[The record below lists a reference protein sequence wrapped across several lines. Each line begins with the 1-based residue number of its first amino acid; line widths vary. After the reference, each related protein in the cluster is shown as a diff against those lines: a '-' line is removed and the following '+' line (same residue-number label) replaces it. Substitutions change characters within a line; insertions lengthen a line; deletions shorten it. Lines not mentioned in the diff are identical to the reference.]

1 MQISFAKSEQSTL
14 GIEWELALVDAGSL
28 ELSPRAPIVLDALG
42 GAETG
47 PYRTEFLSHMV
58 ELVTGVHRV
67 VGEAVDDLR
76 TSLSGLYRVVDPLGI
91 EVLATGT
98 HPFSRARDQEVVTN
112 PRYTQVLERSRWW
125 GQRLVICGTHVHV
138 GVDRVEKV
146 IPILNGLTNYLPLL
160 LALSA
165 SSPFWEGEDTGYAS
179 QRTMLF
185 QQLPSAGLPDRFQ
198 VWNDFERYV
207 ADLKRHG
214 IVQDTNEVRWDVR
227 PSPGWGTIENRVLD
241 AVPTLSEIGCLAA
254 LTQCL
259 VEHLSRRLDERHAD
273 VVLPPWLTREN
284 KWRAARYGLD
294 AQIIGPSK
302 AQPVVGVRD
311 AIIRL
316 LEVLDPVAADLG
328 CSAELRFAEQLCR
341 GGSSYLRQL
350 AVIGQGGNLHQVVRT
365 VLAET
370 RSGTPRFS

>member
-14 GIEWELALVDAGSL
+14 GIEWELALVDAGTL
-28 ELSPRAPIVLDALG
+28 ELSPRAPIVLAALG

-47 PYRTEFLSHMV
+47 PYRAEFLSHMV

-76 TSLSGLYRVVDPLGI
+76 SSLSGLYRVVDPLGI
-91 EVLATGT
+91 ELLATGT
-98 HPFSRARDQEVVTN
+98 HPFSRARDQEVVAN
-112 PRYTQVLERSRWW
+112 PRYTQVMERSRWW

-146 IPILNGLTNYLPLL
+146 LPILNGLTNHLPLL

-198 VWNDFERYV
+198 HWNDFERYV
-207 ADLKRHG
+207 ADLQHFG
-214 IVQDTNEVRWDVR
+214 IVQEISEIRWDVR

-241 AVPTLSEIGCLAA
+241 GVPTLSEIGCLAA
-254 LTQCL
+254 LSQCL
-259 VEHLSRRLDERHAD
+259 VEHLSRQLDDGHTEE
-273 VVLPPWLTREN
+273 VLPPWLIREN

-294 AQIIGPSK
+294 AQIIGPAK
-302 AQPVVGVRD
+302 APRLVGVRD
-311 AIIRL
+311 AITEL

-328 CSAELRFAEQLCR
+328 CSAELRFAEQLSR

-350 AVIGQGGNLHQVVRT
+350 AVTGEGGDLHQVVRT

-370 RSGTPRFS
+370 RSETLRLG